1 MAVRSG
7 LERTLPGRLV
17 GVSVDVD
24 GKPAYRLALQ
34 TILGLS
40 LDCGGHLTHGVRL
53 NFSGKLCDVAAY
65 GVSKEDCVNGAP
77 PSSGG
82 HMAIPIRVSV
92 AAATMHQ

>member
-1 MAVRSG
+1 M
-7 LERTLPGRLV
+7 
-17 GVSVDVD
+17 
-24 GKPAYRLALQ
+24 
-34 TILGLS
+34 
-40 LDCGGHLTHGVRL
+40 RL
-53 NFSGKLCDVAAY
+53 NFSGKLYDVAAY